1 VSRNANVVKIYNT
14 VSSKVRFENK
24 NILFC
29 LINALAYNAGAV
41 GDAVGIHKFQSRWI
55 GSRTVTNVMIFKT
68 FSPKNLAENRRFL
81 IKLLLV
87 LRNFNH
93 NIGI

>member
-1 VSRNANVVKIYNT
+1 
-14 VSSKVRFENK
+14 
-24 NILFC
+24 
-29 LINALAYNAGAV
+29 LINALAYNAG
-41 GDAVGIHKFQSRWI
+41 AVGIHKFQSRWI

-68 FSPKNLAENRRFL
+68 FPPKNLAENRRFL

-87 LRNFNH
+87 LQNFNH